1 MIHFYT
7 EGCNYNLPKRL
18 AMRRWIEE
26 VVRREGYRAGE
37 INYIFCSS
45 EYHRQMN
52 HDFLGHDY
60 FTDVITFEERETRL
74 GQRVINGEVYIDV
87 ATVEDNA
94 ELYNSLPINEMR
106 RILVHGA
113 LHLCGH
119 KDKSPWAEK
128 NMRRMENKYLKLLR
142 EELL

>member
-1 MIHFYT
+1 MIHFFSQD
-7 EGCNYNLPKRL
+7 CNYLPTNRL
-18 AMRRWIEE
+18 KLRRWIQE
-26 VVRREGYRAGE
+26 VIRQEGYEAGE

-52 HDFLGHDY
+52 RDFLGHDY
-60 FTDVITFEERETRL
+60 YTDVITFEDRDS
-74 GQRVINGEVYIDV
+74 RVGEGVVAGEVYIDV

-94 ELYNSLPINEMR
+94 DIYNVLPINEMR
-106 RILVHGA
+106 RVIVHGA

-128 NMRRMENKYLKLLR
+128 NMRRMENKYLKQLR
-142 EELL
+142 EQL